1 MPMRRTLKNTTI
13 QIDNNSGNSIVF
25 VFKFIKKALNYPIIF
40 TINKFNRIYTKKRTP
55 FIKNLLVFLP
65 LIWHLSSSKIIGMT
79 LFDPIFIL
87 KMKQLFFW
95 KKFKETCYNNEK
107 KTKIHINNK
116 RIGDCIHWKCVNIFG
131 HHFVFFYSKRASP
144 CPLNQK
150 LRCNIMRT
158 FGPNSP

>member
-25 VFKFIKKALNYPIIF
+25 VFKFIKKALNYPIII

-87 KMKQLFFW
+87 KMKQLFFFGKNL
-95 KKFKETCYNNEK
+95 KKLAITTK
-107 KTKIHINNK
+107 KRTKMHINNK

-131 HHFVFFYSKRASP
+131 HHFVFFLFEESLSLPVKSK
-144 CPLNQK
+144 
-150 LRCNIMRT
+150 IEM
-158 FGPNSP
+158 